1 MITADPLKKIQF
13 EALIERYRG
22 QLIVAL
28 GSMLDSSDLEEV
40 VQEASLKVYLN
51 LESIDADALKAYWFR
66 TARNLAISRLRHQKV
81 VRHFAP
87 DIADALLDRQSRL
100 DSERVYHDDWS
111 RQVLVDAINRL
122 PPVCRNVFIFRQIEG
137 YSKKE
142 IAETMNISIHTVD
155 NHLTH
160 GMKLCRR
167 YLKETLG
174 FSNNSL
180 ETLLKQA

>member
-1 MITADPLKKIQF
+1 MITADPLKKLQF
-13 EALIERYRG
+13 ETLIERSRG
-22 QLIVAL
+22 QLLAAL
-28 GSMLDSSDLEEV
+28 SSMLDSSDLEEV

-51 LESIDADALKAYWFR
+51 LDSIEVDAIKAYWYR

-87 DIADALLDRQSRL
+87 DITEALLEQQAQGDA
-100 DSERVYHDDWS
+100 DRVYYDAWS
-111 RQVLVDAINRL
+111 RNVLVDAINRL

-142 IAETMNISIHTVD
+142 IAEKMNISIHTVD

-167 YLKETLG
+167 HLKETLG
-174 FSNNSL
+174 FGNTSL

>member
-22 QLIVAL
+22 QLLAAL

-51 LESIDADALKAYWFR
+51 LESIEVDAIKAYWYR

-87 DIADALLDRQSRL
+87 DITEALLDLQSQA
-100 DSERVYHDDWS
+100 DSERVYHDAWS
-111 RQVLVDAINRL
+111 RQVLIDAINRL

-142 IAETMNISIHTVD
+142 IAEKMGISIHTVD

-174 FSNNSL
+174 FSNTSL

>member
-1 MITADPLKKIQF
+1 MITSDPLKKLHF
-13 EALIERYRG
+13 ETLIGRYRG
-22 QLIVAL
+22 QLIAAL
-28 GSMLDSSDLEEV
+28 GSMLDSSDVEEV

-51 LESIDADALKAYWFR
+51 LDSIDIDGVKAYWYR
-66 TARNLAISRLRHQKV
+66 AARNLAISRLRHKKV
-81 VRHFAP
+81 MRHFAP
-87 DIADALLDRQSRL
+87 DITEALLEQQSQADAD
-100 DSERVYHDDWS
+100 RVYHDAWS
-111 RQVLVDAINRL
+111 KHVLVDAINRL

-142 IAETMNISIHTVD
+142 IAEKMSISINTVD

-174 FSNNSL
+174 FSEGSL
-180 ETLLKQA
+180 EALLKQA